1 MPRKPDAKRS
11 LPWFNDT
18 LWNLLKKRDAALKKS
33 LKSGLDTDRL
43 IYKGLRNKVTMQLR
57 KAKAHFFL
65 EVIKE
70 AKGNSKMLWRSN
82 DCGYM
87 VGSDRIGLD

>member
-1 MPRKPDAKRS
+1 MPRKPNAKRS
-11 LPWFNDT
+11 LPWFNDA

-57 KAKAHFFL
+57 KGKANFF
-65 EVIKE
+65 KE
-70 AKGNSKMLWRSN
+70 AKGNSKLLWRSI
-82 DCGYM
+82 DKLTGK
-87 VGSDRIGLD
+87 

>member
-1 MPRKPDAKRS
+1 MPRKPNAKRS

-33 LKSGLDTDRL
+33 LKSSLDRL

-57 KAKAHFFL
+57 KAKANFFL

-70 AKGNSKMLWRSN
+70 AKGNSKLLWRSI
-82 DCGYM
+82 DKLTGK
-87 VGSDRIGLD
+87 